1 MRAVIILG
9 LARILQSGSQCHTF
23 QCVGGKVLEVVGLF
37 VEFVFNFFGISLLQD
52 FGYLVTG
59 FVRQWGTPPLFWD
72 VANFWSTI
80 ILIFA
85 KNTFFQLPCSAMC
98 NIYHVVGPYLAKGV
112 TGCVDLFG
120 FTNVNPLLQFNLAYS
135 SKFNVHLTKT
145 KIGHMF
151 QAITTQGTIMS
162 ICRPHHLLHRQIVI
176 FAPCLSQLEFC
187 NEAGCR
193 SGRRSA
199 LASTARHGGL

>member
-23 QCVGGKVLEVVGLF
+23 QCVGGKVLEVVGLI
-37 VEFVFNFFGISLLQD
+37 VEFFSIFFCNSLLYD
-52 FGYLVTG
+52 FGFLVTG
-59 FVRQWGTPPLFWD
+59 SVRQWGTSPLFGG

-80 ILIFA
+80 ILVFA

-145 KIGHMF
+145 KTGHMF
-151 QAITTQGTIMS
+151 QAITTHNDVILQTS
-162 ICRPHHLLHRQIVI
+162 SSSSSPDCHFCTLLVTVGI
-176 FAPCLSQLEFC
+176 L
-187 NEAGCR
+187 
-193 SGRRSA
+193 
-199 LASTARHGGL
+199 